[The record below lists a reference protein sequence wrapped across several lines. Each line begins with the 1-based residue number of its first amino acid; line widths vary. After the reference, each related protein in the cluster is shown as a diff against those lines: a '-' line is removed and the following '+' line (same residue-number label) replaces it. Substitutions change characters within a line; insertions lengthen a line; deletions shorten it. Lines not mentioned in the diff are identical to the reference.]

1 MIAKEEIEQII
12 SRLEKLEEEKAD
24 VAQNITDTLAEAKIK
39 GYDVKILKQL
49 LKLRKIDEEERIQQ
63 EEALETYK
71 AALGMK

>member
-24 VAQNITDTLAEAKIK
+24 IAQNIIDTLAEAKIK

-49 LKLRKIDEEERIQQ
+49 LKLRKIDEEKRIQQ
-63 EEALETYK
+63 EEELETYK

>member
-63 EEALETYK
+63 EEELATYK
-71 AALGMK
+71 AVLGMK

>member
-1 MIAKEEIEQII
+1 MITKEEIEQII
-12 SRLEKLEEEKAD
+12 SKLERLEKEKAD
-24 VAQNITDTLAEAKIK
+24 VVQNITDTLAEAKIK

-63 EEALETYK
+63 EEELETYK

>member
-49 LKLRKIDEEERIQQ
+49 LKLRKIDEEERILQ
-63 EEALETYK
+63 EEELETYK

>member
-24 VAQNITDTLAEAKIK
+24 IAQNITDTLAEAKMK

-63 EEALETYK
+63 EEELEIYK

>member
-12 SRLEKLEEEKAD
+12 SSLEKLEEEKAD
-24 VAQNITDTLAEAKIK
+24 VAQNIIDTLAEAKIK

-63 EEALETYK
+63 EEELETYK

>member
-12 SRLEKLEEEKAD
+12 SRIEKLEEEKAD
-24 VAQNITDTLAEAKIK
+24 VAHNITDTLAEAKTK

-49 LKLRKIDEEERIQQ
+49 LKLRKIDEEDRMQQ
-63 EEALETYK
+63 EKELEIYK

>member
-63 EEALETYK
+63 EEELETYK

>member
-24 VAQNITDTLAEAKIK
+24 VAQNITDTLVEAKIK

-63 EEALETYK
+63 EEELETYK

>member
-24 VAQNITDTLAEAKIK
+24 VAQNIINTLAEAEMK
-39 GYDVKILKQL
+39 GYNVKILKQL
-49 LKLRKIDEEERIQQ
+49 LKLRKIDEEERIQK
-63 EEALETYK
+63 EEELETYK

>member
-24 VAQNITDTLAEAKIK
+24 IAQYITDTLAEAKIK

-49 LKLRKIDEEERIQQ
+49 LKLRKIDEEERIEQ
-63 EEALETYK
+63 EKELETYK

>member
-12 SRLEKLEEEKAD
+12 FRLEKLEEEKAN
-24 VAQNITDTLAEAKIK
+24 VAQNITDIFAEAKMK
-39 GYDVKILKQL
+39 GYDIKILKQL

-63 EEALETYK
+63 EEELEIYK

>member
-63 EEALETYK
+63 EEELETYK
-71 AALGMK
+71 AVLGMK

>member
-24 VAQNITDTLAEAKIK
+24 VARNITDTLAEAKMK

-63 EEALETYK
+63 EEELETYK
-71 AALGMK
+71 AVLRMK

>member
-12 SRLEKLEEEKAD
+12 SSLEKLEEEKAD
-24 VAQNITDTLAEAKIK
+24 VAQNITDILAEAKIK

-63 EEALETYK
+63 EEELETYK
-71 AALGMK
+71 AVLGMK